1 MSEPGKVRQI
11 SKTEA
16 QHIDPKKV
24 AYFTLNDGTVFV
36 VKDNINQENV
46 QTQQEQI
53 TTENDQVNIQTQ
65 NSNIQQVPQQ
75 DSNYKYYISTQAEN
89 IQQYPSYYNA
99 KLINAKIIDNNSINV
114 NQGQKRQLY
123 KLIEAI
129 PVRFY
134 DVQGVQFMNQ
144 STNSQINLQQYNND
158 TYVVEKSTKEKIAN
172 NQINVQNYGK
182 QCNCGVKIEKKCCC
196 PIGCP
201 EMRKDM
207 EIVSPECFEKCMKM
221 KKK

>member
-36 VKDNINQENV
+36 VKDNINQENI

-65 NSNIQQVPQQ
+65 NTNIQQVPQQ
-75 DSNYKYYISTQAEN
+75 DSNYKYYISTQSEN
-89 IQQYPSYYNA
+89 FQQYPSYYNA

-158 TYVVEKSTKEKIAN
+158 TYVVEKSPKEKIAN
-172 NQINVQNYGK
+172 NQINLQNYGN

-207 EIVSPECFEKCMKM
+207 DIVSPECFEKCMKM

>member
-65 NSNIQQVPQQ
+65 NTNIQQVPQQ

-182 QCNCGVKIEKKCCC
+182 QSNCGVKIEKKCCC

-207 EIVSPECFEKCMKM
+207 EIVSPEYFEKCMKM

>member
-65 NSNIQQVPQQ
+65 NTNIQQVPQQ

-207 EIVSPECFEKCMKM
+207 EIVSPEYFEKCMKM

>member
-65 NSNIQQVPQQ
+65 NTNIQQVPQQ

-158 TYVVEKSTKEKIAN
+158 TYVVEKSKKEKIVN

-182 QCNCGVKIEKKCCC
+182 QCNCGVKAEKKCCC

-207 EIVSPECFEKCMKM
+207 EIVSPEYFEKCMKM

>member
-1 MSEPGKVRQI
+1 M
-11 SKTEA
+11 
-16 QHIDPKKV
+16 
-24 AYFTLNDGTVFV
+24 
-36 VKDNINQENV
+36 
-46 QTQQEQI
+46 
-53 TTENDQVNIQTQ
+53 
-65 NSNIQQVPQQ
+65 
-75 DSNYKYYISTQAEN
+75 
-89 IQQYPSYYNA
+89 
-99 KLINAKIIDNNSINV
+99 
-114 NQGQKRQLY
+114 
-123 KLIEAI
+123 
-129 PVRFY
+129 
-134 DVQGVQFMNQ
+134 QGVQFMNQ

>member
-36 VKDNINQENV
+36 VKDNINQENA

-65 NSNIQQVPQQ
+65 NTNIQQVPQQ

>member
-65 NSNIQQVPQQ
+65 NTNIQQVPQQ

-89 IQQYPSYYNA
+89 IQRYPSYYNA

>member
-158 TYVVEKSTKEKIAN
+158 TYVVEKSMKEKIAN

-207 EIVSPECFEKCMKM
+207 EIVSPEYFEKCMKM

>member
-53 TTENDQVNIQTQ
+53 TTENDQDNIQTQ
-65 NSNIQQVPQQ
+65 NTNIQQVPQQ
-75 DSNYKYYISTQAEN
+75 DSNYKYYISTQSEN
-89 IQQYPSYYNA
+89 FQQYPSYYNA

-158 TYVVEKSTKEKIAN
+158 TYVVEKSMKEKIAN